1 MKTNKLTYSTPIPK
15 VKEYVRNIVSRHNAG
30 VQYPSSL
37 NEVSRLFFKDEKEA
51 KAFIKE
57 WFTEGKDYII
67 SGRKVSL
74 SAKCLRRLFDM
85 ASVGLTPNPLV
96 VPLTDESVL
105 VAENLVIVLLNVL
118 HRFSNLAPEVSQ
130 ANMKVFICLD
140 TPLRFLLGQ
149 FKHFPFLYQPLKL

>member
-30 VQYPSSL
+30 IQYPSSL

-85 ASVGLTPNPLV
+85 ASVGLTPNQQENKITSRQPFWKIQCKLPPKTKRFCPLV
-96 VPLTDESVL
+96 
-105 VAENLVIVLLNVL
+105 
-118 HRFSNLAPEVSQ
+118 
-130 ANMKVFICLD
+130 
-140 TPLRFLLGQ
+140 
-149 FKHFPFLYQPLKL
+149 LK

>member
-30 VQYPSSL
+30 VQYSSSL

-85 ASVGLTPNPLV
+85 ASVGLTPNQQ
-96 VPLTDESVL
+96 
-105 VAENLVIVLLNVL
+105 ENKITS
-118 HRFSNLAPEVSQ
+118 RQ
-130 ANMKVFICLD
+130 
-140 TPLRFLLGQ
+140 
-149 FKHFPFLYQPLKL
+149 PFE